1 MRSKRTVKR
10 PALLVSGLPLL
21 RRAHV
26 SRSVWLPPRRCQ
38 IGARFESVDGTGF
51 ELLQHGQALGDNL
64 LHHPPAFLVAHLLAK
79 LHSCPR
85 APCCST
91 ELPEEPEFHH
101 RRAMCPQPPCP
112 RSPVPAAFARLPRP
126 CRESLLA
133 NDNVELLSIAE
144 RQGAGPSRDAFFR
157 VRPRDDPDAGLRAG
171 SSRFRL
177 RSLPSPSCIL
187 PTTTSSSI
195 GVVAPLAAHGWFAD
209 RQLSDPC

>member
-1 MRSKRTVKR
+1 M
-10 PALLVSGLPLL
+10 
-21 RRAHV
+21 
-26 SRSVWLPPRRCQ
+26 PPPEYL
-38 IGARFESVDGTGF
+38 ANVD
-51 ELLQHGQALGDNL
+51 
-64 LHHPPAFLVAHLLAK
+64 VYLLAVARLVLSSK
-79 LHSCPR
+79 AKTEPVLNCCNTGRLSATISSTTRLRSWSLICLPNCTHAHERHAAPR
-85 APCCST
+85 NCRKNRN
-91 ELPEEPEFHH
+91 FIIG
-101 RRAMCPQPPCP
+101 AMCPQPPCP

-195 GVVAPLAAHGWFAD
+195 GVVAPLAAQGCFAD
-209 RQLSDPC
+209 RQLSDTC

>member
-64 LHHPPAFLVAHLLAK
+64 LHHPPAFLVAHLLANCT
-79 LHSCPR
+79 HAHERHAAPR
-85 APCCST
+85 NCRKNRN
-91 ELPEEPEFHH
+91 FIIG
-101 RRAMCPQPPCP
+101 AMCPQPPCP

-195 GVVAPLAAHGWFAD
+195 GVVAPLAAQGCFAD
-209 RQLSDPC
+209 RQLSDTC